1 MSWGIMGKFTHTG
14 VSTIESFPPDPKVIN
29 LAVISY
35 TPEKSMSIAIKT
47 NKQTDKI
54 SALRGFQ
61 QC

>member
-1 MSWGIMGKFTHTG
+1 MGKFTHTG

-35 TPEKSMSIAIKT
+35 TPEKSMSMAIKT